1 MFTPEA
7 FLDISVAISGI
18 PHPLEVNITPDA
30 TVGDLKRQV
39 QSQLNAANDP
49 DQLLVLNDK
58 VLPNSSHL
66 RSVIKCKNYA
76 KCTREALS

>member
-7 FLDISVAISGI
+7 FLDIPVAISGK
-18 PHPLEVNITPDA
+18 PQPLKVNIAPDA

-58 VLPNSSHL
+58 VLPNSSRL